1 MEMASGFRGPRKP
14 RRNKKNIFFGCR
26 YAASEAVMA
35 MEVWADTVYVAGL
48 PKDVTEQR

>member
-1 MEMASGFRGPRKP
+1 MDPDRKKKTGLH
-14 RRNKKNIFFGCR
+14 RN
-26 YAASEAVMA
+26 AATQCEAVMA